1 MKKTLTMSLI
11 SSIMIAAGV
20 FSCNLNDEILP
31 VGEIP
36 DYSIIDGDTI
46 KIRVDQE
53 LPESITDHIP
63 FSYRIVVGDTIAS
76 YNLPRISSTA
86 GKPDLSRLSDRKM
99 DAENPFRVVAFGGS
113 LTAGVRDFGYFN
125 EGMET
130 SYPSLVAKQMGV
142 NFRNPLFAAEDFNG
156 YGRVAATGFNPTN
169 GPVKKYLSIKN
180 NTAVKRVAGGEGVE
194 SLERVNFDNLAIPFL
209 QTSSKFP
216 INNGGIPIKPHID
229 LSVNKLFNYSY
240 SRFEDILNSNWF
252 LYNQKADFFILE
264 EGLENFTTLN
274 NIVHWPTRKEILD
287 KDNYVDF
294 FQVKSGEDNTNKYR
308 PWYFQGGIS
317 PAFVFA
323 LEAYM
328 RGEKG
333 VILNTPDPA
342 DLPFYH
348 QITINEAAK
357 VYEKANLLGEF
368 TRKINFP
375 NAPIT
380 NYVYPTSK
388 ADSLVS
394 PIVTMNLK
402 PGIREKEIVVAVVYN
417 EKNTLLELLNY
428 EKEVIAKKL
437 NYPLVDL
444 FSLYKKIRNG
454 EFITDD
460 GVRVDGSFLKGNFYS
475 ADGIF
480 PSVFGQAVIANE
492 VIKAMNSHYKTT
504 IPLLQ
509 TREFLTNK

>member
-1 MKKTLTMSLI
+1 K
-11 SSIMIAAGV
+11 
-20 FSCNLNDEILP
+20 
-31 VGEIP
+31 
-36 DYSIIDGDTI
+36 
-46 KIRVDQE
+46 
-53 LPESITDHIP
+53 
-63 FSYRIVVGDTIAS
+63 
-76 YNLPRISSTA
+76 ISSTA

-142 NFRNPLFAAEDFNG
+142 NFRNPLFAVEDFNG

-342 DLPFYH
+342 DLPFYNS
-348 QITINEAAK
+348 IPLEAADK
-357 VYEKANLLGEF
+357 LYAEANLSDLF
-368 TRKINFP
+368 NSFRRYAYSIL
-375 NAPIT
+375 
-380 NYVYPTSK
+380 PTSTS
-388 ADSLVS
+388 DSLLS
-394 PIVTMNLK
+394 PNIALKIK
-402 PGIREKEIVVAVVYN
+402 PGISKNEVKINGYN
-417 EKNTLLELLNY
+417 RDLELLEMLNY
-428 EKEVIAKKL
+428 EKEVIARKL

-444 FSLYKKIRNG
+444 HSLYKKIRNG

-460 GVRVDGSFLKGNFYS
+460 GVLVEDSFPKGNFYS

-504 IPLLQ
+504 IPLLN

>member
-1 MKKTLTMSLI
+1 MKKTIIMSLI
-11 SSIMIAAGV
+11 SSVIIAAGV

-31 VGEIP
+31 VIESP
-36 DYSIIDGDTI
+36 EYSIIDGDTV
-46 KIRVDQE
+46 KIRVDEE
-53 LPESITDHIP
+53 LPESIADHIP
-63 FSYRIVVGDTIAS
+63 FSYGIVVGDTIAS

-99 DAENPFRVVAFGGS
+99 DVENPFRVVAFGGS

-142 NFRNPLFAAEDFNG
+142 NFRNPLFAVEDFNG

-180 NTAVKRVAGGEGVE
+180 NTAVKRVAGSEVVE

-209 QTSSKFP
+209 KTYTKFP
-216 INNGGIPIKPHID
+216 INYDGKPYSPNTD
-229 LSVNKLFNYSY
+229 LNKPEVFNYSY
-240 SRFEDILNSNWF
+240 SRFRQILYNRWES
-252 LYNQKADFFILE
+252 LYNQKTDFFILE
-264 EGLENFTTLN
+264 EGLENFTSLHYLN
-274 NIVHWPTRKEILD
+274 HWPTSKEILD
-287 KDNYVDF
+287 KDDYIDLI
-294 FQVKSGEDNTNKYR
+294 QVKPGEDNTNKYR

-342 DLPFYH
+342 DLPFYNS
-348 QITINEAAK
+348 IPLEEADKLYA
-357 VYEKANLLGEF
+357 EANLSSLF
-368 TRKINFP
+368 
-375 NAPIT
+375 
-380 NYVYPTSK
+380 NYSVRDYSYSILPTSTS
-388 ADSLVS
+388 DSLLS
-394 PIVTMNLK
+394 PNIALKIK
-402 PGIREKEIVVAVVYN
+402 PGISKNEVKIQGYN
-417 EKNTLLELLNY
+417 RNLELLEMLNY
-428 EKEVIAKKL
+428 EKEVIARKL

-444 FSLYKKIRNG
+444 HSLYKKIRNG

-460 GVRVDGSFLKGNFYS
+460 GVLVEDSFPKGNFYS
-475 ADGIF
+475 ADGIY
-480 PSVFGQAVIANE
+480 PSAFGQAVIANE
-492 VIKAMNSHYKTT
+492 VIKAINSHYKTT

>member
-31 VGEIP
+31 VVESP

-209 QTSSKFP
+209 KPTNKFP
-216 INNGGIPIKPHID
+216 LDNGGRNFDPSSYSQK
-229 LSVNKLFNYSY
+229 SEVFNYSHL
-240 SRFEDILNSNWF
+240 RFGKILNDNQRWKS
-252 LYNQKADFFILE
+252 LYDQKSDFFILE
-264 EGLENFTTLN
+264 EGLENFTSLHYLT
-274 NIVHWPTRKEILD
+274 HWPTRKEILD

-294 FQVKSGEDNTNKYR
+294 FQVKPGEDNTNKYR

-333 VILNTPDPA
+333 VVLNTPDPA
-342 DLPFYH
+342 DLPFYN
-348 QITINEAAK
+348 TIPLEEADKLYA
-357 VYEKANLLGEF
+357 EANLSSLF
-368 TRKINFP
+368 
-375 NAPIT
+375 
-380 NYVYPTSK
+380 NYSVRDYSYSILPTSTS
-388 ADSLVS
+388 DSLLS
-394 PIVTMNLK
+394 PNIALKIK
-402 PGIREKEIVVAVVYN
+402 PGISKNEVKIQGYN
-417 EKNTLLELLNY
+417 RNLELLEMLNY
-428 EKEVIAKKL
+428 EKEVIARKL

-444 FSLYKKIRNG
+444 HSLYKKIRNG

-460 GVRVDGSFLKGNFYS
+460 GLSVEDSFPKGNFYS

-480 PSVFGQAVIANE
+480 PSAFGQAVIANE
-492 VIKAMNSHYKTT
+492 VIKAINSHYKTT